1 MKRETPNVRYEII
14 LCWEFSYLGTYTSGE
29 ENKICLS
36 IFKDIYHIML
46 GQRSCAISMRIL
58 VIAGRS
64 FGMNTKSGGEQ
75 VSLRNYRLIQ
85 KMCGIENAFLCMFSN
100 ECNVDLPENTTVFPT
115 KHNKWELLIDTI
127 MLRNVCSRKTLR
139 RVIDYVK
146 KIKPDVIFADSSNIG
161 YLVEKCKI
169 DVPIF
174 VFFHNIE
181 KNYSWN
187 KIRHEG
193 ILYWFAYRSY
203 YKNERKILSVA
214 SKTILLNIRDD
225 KELQRI
231 YGRSA
236 DFILPV
242 TFDDKFDEYRIEQI
256 DSQRKALLF
265 VGSLFQPNY
274 EGIRWFVEKVMSQFV
289 SDKYLLKIVGKNLE
303 TKRSELQRENVE
315 IIGTVEDL
323 ADYYYSADA
332 VVLPI
337 FYGDGMKVKTAEAMM
352 YGKKI
357 FATKEALE
365 GYDVG
370 DIEEVYECNSKDEF
384 VQNIS
389 KYLDNSVGYKF
400 CKNVRGKFLEK
411 YETKAVET
419 EFKKFLQNGVG

>member
-1 MKRETPNVRYEII
+1 MQIQYI
-14 LCWEFSYLGTYTSGE
+14 
-29 ENKICLS
+29 
-36 IFKDIYHIML
+36 L